1 MQFLAVEFFGQF
13 LVGVFFR
20 PTPSVGYFF
29 RPTPSL
35 PSQGGLHLT
44 PPSPLAPQERGGC
57 NRTYSVLRTERSSLR
72 YPPAKLSPYGLAAC
86 LRNRVAIS
94 LRNRIAIVLRIRDAI
109 VLRLIGG
116 FLCGVT
122 PPCLRHPNYLVAC
135 ILLIILLLFFHLA
148 FSFKHDQ
155 YLVSFLLTDYKSV
168 ETKSVETK
176 LCFCPYRAHCP
187 PIPSTQGVALG

>member
-1 MQFLAVEFFGQF
+1 M
-13 LVGVFFR
+13 
-20 PTPSVGYFF
+20 
-29 RPTPSL
+29 
-35 PSQGGLHLT
+35 
-44 PPSPLAPQERGGC
+44 
-57 NRTYSVLRTERSSLR
+57 LRTERSSLR

-86 LRNRVAIS
+86 LRNRV
-94 LRNRIAIVLRIRDAI
+94 AIVLRIRDAI

-155 YLVSFLLTDYKSV
+155 YLVSFLLADYKSAMVCLASTDCKSV
-168 ETKSVETK
+168 ETKNPSRPNYAFALTG
-176 LCFCPYRAHCP
+176 RIA